1 MDFIVVA
8 NNPPTTT
15 ETISPISIF
24 ANKQLTIEWDPA
36 LFTDLESD
44 TITHSISHNFTGGW

>member
-15 ETISPISIF
+15 ETKSPILVS
-24 ANKQLTIEWDPA
+24 ANKLLTIEWNPV

-44 TITHSISHNFTGGW
+44 TITHSITHNFTGGW